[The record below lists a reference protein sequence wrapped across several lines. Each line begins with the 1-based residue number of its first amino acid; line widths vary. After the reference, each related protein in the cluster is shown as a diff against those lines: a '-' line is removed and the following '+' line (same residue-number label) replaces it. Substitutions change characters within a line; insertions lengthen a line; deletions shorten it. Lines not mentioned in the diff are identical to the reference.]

1 MGFRSAVDIPAALV
15 SDIGAA
21 LVSDFGAE
29 LQGADCSQMALGPAC
44 RKAADIEV
52 VDTAELAGYSHWAG
66 HRHRRHG
73 GTFLQTCARRLAET
87 VPGSHTESVQ
97 AGSSLAEGNSAEG
110 SLAVDTAGS
119 FAKVDDTVGRA
130 AEGSH
135 CSELGWQ
142 PCTR

>member
-1 MGFRSAVDIPAALV
+1 MDIPAALV
-15 SDIGAA
+15 SDIEAGQR
-21 LVSDFGAE
+21 GTE
-29 LQGADCSQMALGPAC
+29 GSQMALGPAC
-44 RKAADIEV
+44 QMAADIEV

-119 FAKVDDTVGRA
+119 LVHVDDTVGRA